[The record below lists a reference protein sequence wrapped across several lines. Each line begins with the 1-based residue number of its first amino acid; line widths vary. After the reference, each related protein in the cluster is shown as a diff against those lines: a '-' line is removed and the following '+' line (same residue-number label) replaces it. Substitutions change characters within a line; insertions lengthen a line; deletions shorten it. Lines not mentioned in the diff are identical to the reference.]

1 MTISKQIQNYKI
13 NNISKNNFNNINIKI
28 NNQNININKNLIN
41 INSIKN
47 ITNNINLNN
56 YINSSKNNFASKK
69 ISANISNNSRAN
81 KSKIS
86 HLNYSNYSGNISKDS
101 TQNLNFNPK
110 LLKIK
115 IVKGRIRKDKLG
127 KPYLEY
133 MIELTYLSKKW
144 TINKRFSQFTNLYK
158 SLKKM
163 EIQEGLAIPKS
174 ANIFSNI
181 GTVFSG
187 LSHENKILNLEK
199 FLKDISQYD
208 EINCTSLYRNFFET
222 ENLFSELRIN
232 RNSSNIHLSNNINN
246 NYLYSKKLSD
256 TSCLSHQ
263 NNQTNSSS
271 FSNNIENK
279 LERMVQEIV

>member
-1 MTISKQIQNYKI
+1 M
-13 NNISKNNFNNINIKI
+13 
-28 NNQNININKNLIN
+28 
-41 INSIKN
+41 
-47 ITNNINLNN
+47 
-56 YINSSKNNFASKK
+56 
-69 ISANISNNSRAN
+69 SNNLSNNNSMN

-86 HLNYSNYSGNISKDS
+86 HLNNSNYAENISKGNI
-101 TQNLNFNPK
+101 QNINFNPK

-115 IVKGRIRKDKLG
+115 IVKGRIRKDKSG

-158 SLKKM
+158 NLKKM
-163 EIQEGLAIPKS
+163 EIQEGIAIPKS

-187 LSHENKILNLEK
+187 LSHENKIINLEK

-208 EINCTSLYRNFFET
+208 EINSTSLYRNFFET
-222 ENLFSELRIN
+222 EHLFSELKISRK
-232 RNSSNIHLSNNINN
+232 NSHNDNINN
-246 NYLYSKKLSD
+246 KLKNNYIYSKKLSD

-263 NNQTNSSS
+263 NNKTNSNS

-279 LERMVQEIV
+279 LEKMVQEIKASKAYKKIPINNKEYNINYFEPRTINNKTFEGLKFSTKKIND